1 MQAGVI
7 GLEASALAA
16 LSRPQSSDHQ
26 GPGQFI
32 TRAQA

>member
-26 GPGQFI
+26 AGQFI